1 MHAWHVCKL
10 RQASQDL
17 LYIIK
22 LTFKTSSTTKHML
35 QAGKAAK
42 LDKLVISKAVL
53 AYPVIK
59 HRHEMSSTESEQ
71 ASSSVARFVT
81 WLCCHTCPP
90 ERSCS
95 VLKGGCRH
103 SRRIQTAICSDR
115 HSPISP
121 GLGSL
126 LDDLKAVSDTL
137 TAACKRRLHTKVLK
151 LRENMESS
159 HAESPARHTQ
169 RPPCKRPKADRL

>member
-17 LYIIK
+17 LYVIK

-59 HRHEMSSTESEQ
+59 HHHEMSSTESEQ

-90 ERSCS
+90 EHSCS

-115 HSPISP
+115 HSPTSP

-151 LRENMESS
+151 LREKHGEQSRRVPSS
-159 HAESPARHTQ
+159 AHT
-169 RPPCKRPKADRL
+169 KATMQKAKS